1 MCILEIRLSDDHME
15 AVLILG
21 PGEEPQADK
30 IHDLMAKMNITTGI
44 SEDVIKSVAISE
56 KGNSFVIA
64 RGKPPEKGFSTR
76 FESLLDDA
84 SIRWPKKIK
93 DKPIDWHKIEKVCSV
108 TPGQKVMRRLPPTAG
123 CDGITVC
130 GESVPGLYGE
140 DIPFA
145 SRLNGVEISPDDPN
159 HLISTIGGKPVV
171 VNHGVNIEDVYT
183 CNGVDYSTGS
193 ISFAGSV
200 RVNGNVNPGMYI
212 KAEGD
217 VYISGTVES
226 ASIESD
232 GDIII
237 KGGIIGVKELHG
249 DNLDSTEWMSHVK
262 AKGMVMCLYTEH
274 SIIEAYKTI
283 NIMNFSLSSTLRA
296 VEKITVGKKGS
307 KMGAI
312 IGGEA
317 ISSQGIICNT
327 SGSNAGIPTRISL
340 LFSEI
345 YTERKNFVESQL
357 KEVEGKIDRILKM
370 MDMMKNSKILR
381 HKTSDNADK
390 KLENLI
396 NDKELLNTQLASIIA
411 LESNLWQGKITIYR
425 EINPGL
431 HASIGDFKVD
441 IENHTP
447 GKTIGLKKEEDGR
460 LDVDLTAAV

>member
-1 MCILEIRLSDDHME
+1 ME

-21 PGEEPQADK
+21 PGEVPETAK
-30 IHDLMAKMNITTGI
+30 IQDLLAKMNIVAGI
-44 SEDVIKSVAISE
+44 SEDVLKTVVSSE
-56 KGNSFVIA
+56 KGESYVIA
-64 RGKPPEKGFSTR
+64 RGKPPEKGFATR
-76 FESLLDDA
+76 FESLLEDA

-93 DKPIDWHKIEKVCSV
+93 DKPIDWHKIEKVSSV
-108 TPGQKVMRRLPPTAG
+108 GPGDVVMRRLPPTKG
-123 CDGITVC
+123 TDGITVC
-130 GESVPGLYGE
+130 GEIVPGLFGD

-145 SRLNGVEISPDDPN
+145 SRLNGVEVSPDDPN
-159 HLISTIGGKPVV
+159 ILIATIGGKPVV

-193 ISFAGSV
+193 ISFSGSV

-232 GDIII
+232 GDVII

-249 DNLDSTEWMSHVK
+249 EETDSTDWMSHVK
-262 AKGMVMCLYTEH
+262 AKGMVMCLYAEH

-283 NIMNFSLSSTLRA
+283 NIMNFALSSSLRA
-296 VEKITVGKKGS
+296 VEKITVGKKGA

-317 ISSQGIICNT
+317 ISSQGIICNA
-327 SGSNAGIPTRISL
+327 SGSNAGIPTKISIM
-340 LFSEI
+340 FSEI
-345 YTERKNFVESQL
+345 YTERKNFVQSQL
-357 KEVEGKIDRILKM
+357 KEAEGKIDRILKM
-370 MDMMKNSKILR
+370 MEMMKNSKILR

-390 KLENLI
+390 KLEHLI
-396 NDKELLNTQLASIIA
+396 NDKELLNTQLASILA
-411 LESNLWQGKITIYR
+411 LESSLLQGKITIYR

-431 HASIGDFKVD
+431 HANIGDYSVD
-441 IENHTP
+441 IENHSP
-447 GKTIGLKKEEDGR
+447 GKTINLKTEEDGR
-460 LDVDLTAAV
+460 LNIDLTAPV